1 MDRAVANRA
10 EMASDSV
17 RALAEAAAQGQVVPV
32 RSKGPA
38 RPFLAG
44 VGLDRPFFD
53 DKNRAFWV
61 LQSIG
66 WTGFFFLRAISGLA
80 NALGAM
86 FVVHTLL
93 LTATGYSL
101 TLLMASLY
109 RRLIVMRALWTVAI
123 SLTTVI
129 IAAAAFSFI
138 ETWSLATFINP
149 EFKPAGMQF
158 FGAII
163 LDFSILAAWSALYY
177 GINYYLLLEEEIDQR
192 VLLESQASTAQ
203 LAMLRYQLNP
213 HFLFNTLNSISTLVL
228 LKQTER
234 ANAMLSRLS
243 SFLRYT
249 LVNEPTAK
257 VTLVQEVETLKLY
270 LEIEKMRFEERL
282 RPHFKIDGDTIGAR
296 LPSLLL
302 QPLVENAI
310 KYAVTPA
317 ENGADIWITAQR
329 EGRAVRIEVADSGP
343 GRGGAPVD
351 TQSMGVGLANIQDR
365 LTQAYG
371 PGHGFA
377 TRTNERGGFSVI
389 IEIPLD
395 TDQKDDQ

>member
-17 RALAEAAAQGQVVPV
+17 RALAEAAAQGQVAPV

-66 WTGFFFLRAISGLA
+66 WTGFFFLRTVSGLA

-371 PGHGFA
+371 PAHGFA